1 MLKTNALVP
10 VLILWSTFLAI
21 VNSNELSRCCSGG
34 ARHYQQTHTCSNLKS
49 VGSKASCLRTASIC
63 CLRALLDSSCGEGTD
78 IARQD
83 ETCPSSINSLGGGLK
98 KECCE
103 CCLLANELI
112 AKNQPCTPPTGFS
125 AACLRSFS
133 RCCQGTFEFTQ
144 TIPISTVSEN
154 NAVYLGDRCA
164 HSKCEHFC
172 NDRGGESVEC
182 TCRPGYDLGPDGQS
196 CVGESIR

>member
-1 MLKTNALVP
+1 MDQK
-10 VLILWSTFLAI
+10 
-21 VNSNELSRCCSGG
+21 
-34 ARHYQQTHTCSNLKS
+34 QQ
-49 VGSKASCLRTASIC
+49 SIC

-98 KECCE
+98 VF
-103 CCLLANELI
+103 
-112 AKNQPCTPPTGFS
+112 P
-125 AACLRSFS
+125 
-133 RCCQGTFEFTQ
+133 
-144 TIPISTVSEN
+144 VSEN

-196 CVGESIR
+196 CVGESNQHSLLNKTFWPLYDLRLVHCCAFKAHFTKGWSWSNWCSE